1 MVMHYLN
8 QKINYLGI
16 SSVEYIAVSDMLFV
30 AYNASLHTY
39 STHRRT
45 VDTYST
51 YSTYITLHN
60 ITLH

>member
-16 SSVEYIAVSDMLFV
+16 SSVEYIAVSDMLSV

-51 YSTYITLHN
+51 YSTYST
-60 ITLH
+60 